1 MASMTMKTAQLPLT
15 LLLTLSILAACSGD
29 DGDNDSGGGSGGSTS
44 NSGSGGSASGG
55 KAGSSPAGSSSGG
68 KASAGSNNGGSGGSG
83 NNTGGTGGISFAG
96 FGGIN
101 PDDYMCDPVPEAGS
115 DCAADAQPCLNGME
129 VCGCQEGMWQ
139 CIDLGGGEGGGPG
152 GGLGEI
158 ECPATQP
165 MSNTPCGD
173 TIGICPYGQNMGCV
187 CANGNWMCT

>member
-1 MASMTMKTAQLPLT
+1 MASMTLKTAHLPLT
-15 LLLTLSILAACSGD
+15 LLLNLSLLAACSGD
-29 DGDNDSGGGSGGSTS
+29 DGDSDSGGGTGGSSS

-55 KAGSSPAGSSSGG
+55 KAGSSSAGANSGG
-68 KASAGSNNGGSGGSG
+68 KASAGSNNGGSGNS
-83 NNTGGTGGISFAG
+83 TGGVSFAG
-96 FGGIN
+96 FGGFN

-115 DCAADAQPCLNGME
+115 NCAADAQPCLNGTE

-152 GGLGEI
+152 GGFGEI

-165 MSNTPCGD
+165 MNSTPCGD
-173 TIGICPYGQNMGCV
+173 TIGFCPYGGQNMGCV